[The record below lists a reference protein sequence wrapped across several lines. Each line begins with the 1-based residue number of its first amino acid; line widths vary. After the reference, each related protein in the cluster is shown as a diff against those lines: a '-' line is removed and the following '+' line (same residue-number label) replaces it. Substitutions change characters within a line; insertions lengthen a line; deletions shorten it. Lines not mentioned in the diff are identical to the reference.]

1 MKSAILF
8 LLIFVTAPNRVVVTT
23 YYIVRHAEKL
33 NATADTPLSVTGQK
47 RAVALR
53 KYLKSKGVDSI
64 FTSSFLR
71 TQQTA
76 QPLATLLG
84 KTLRIHNGSTENLI
98 IDLKRISDKEILVV
112 GHSNTVPDIVKG
124 LSGRTVPAIE
134 ENDFDNMYIVRVKTS
149 PGTVPIRTMTRVTYG
164 ALSP

>member
-1 MKSAILF
+1 MKTAILF
-8 LLIFVTAPNRVVVTT
+8 LLLFVTAPSRVVVTT

-33 NATADTPLSVTGQK
+33 NASADTPLSATGQT
-47 RAVALR
+47 RAIALR

-76 QPLATLLG
+76 QPLATFLR
-84 KTLRIHNGSTENLI
+84 KTLRIHTGNTENLI
-98 IDLKRISDKEILVV
+98 NDLKRISDKEVLVV

-124 LSGRTVPAIE
+124 LSGRVVPAIA

-149 PGTVPIRTMTRVTYG
+149 PGTVTIRTMTQTTYG
-164 ALSP
+164 ALSL